1 MSALWDV
8 TSIIQST
15 PTRRFSLES
24 SFGTP
29 SQASSGS
36 CNSFLQ
42 FPTSPPEAVF
52 VVPSPSM
59 LLKSP
64 LISQTS
70 RMSFWP
76 SVENWSANSA
86 SPEISQI
93 MQISMRQIENR
104 LAQSGIGREKIWRR
118 QQEVGL
124 NDLQEPSNV
133 QNFCISVEN
142 NPNFPVDQAQTVRQ
156 NSGAKA
162 NAPHHE
168 FREDLLNG
176 SHLRKAKLMFLYT
189 RYPNSAYLKF
199 FFPEV
204 KFNRYNTAQLVKWFS
219 NFREY
224 FYINIER
231 YVRTLIAEGVPSS
244 ECIRITPK
252 HALYRTL
259 IGHYNRGIE
268 NEIPPEFCR
277 VIERTVLEFLIAII
291 SGADSH
297 SAWKKKI
304 YKTIA
309 KFDQP
314 IPEKFRSR
322 HNQF

>member
-1 MSALWDV
+1 MSAFWDV
-8 TSIIQST
+8 SSIIQST
-15 PTRRFSLES
+15 PTRRLSFES

-36 CNSFLQ
+36 CNSILQ

-52 VVPSPSM
+52 VVPPPSM

-64 LISQTS
+64 LISQSS
-70 RMSFWP
+70 RLSLWS

-86 SPEISQI
+86 SPEVSQI
-93 MQISMRQIENR
+93 MQISMRQIESR

-118 QQEVGL
+118 QQEVVL
-124 NDLQEPSNV
+124 NDIHEPSNI
-133 QNFCISVEN
+133 QNFCITVEN
-142 NPNFPVDQAQTVRQ
+142 NLNSPLDRAHTVRQ

-162 NAPHHE
+162 NVSHHE

-199 FFPEV
+199 FFPE
-204 KFNRYNTAQLVKWFS
+204 
-219 NFREY
+219 
-224 FYINIER
+224 R
-231 YVRTLIAEGVPSS
+231 YVRTLIAEGVQSS

-268 NEIPPEFCR
+268 NEIPPEFCH
-277 VIERTVLEFLIAII
+277 VVERTVLEFLSAII

-314 IPEKFRSR
+314 IPEKFRSCP
-322 HNQF
+322 NQF